1 MKKIFL
7 LFISMM
13 LLTGCG
19 KVDKDNLVKSF
30 KDSVEGAKSYK
41 TESIM
46 EIYNEE
52 DTFTYNINVSY
63 LDDDYFKVDM
73 VNAMNNHEQII
84 LRNGD
89 DVYVVTPSL
98 NKSYKFVSEW
108 PYNSSQ
114 SYILSTL
121 VKDIDDSSEVIFNE
135 EEDGYSLKV
144 DVNYPNN
151 TNLTYEKIYFN
162 KNKELVNVDVY
173 DKSDIVA
180 ISVKFKN
187 IDYKA
192 NLKDKDFNIDNIV
205 GNKIK
210 KDEDSSSD
218 NEEDNNSNMN
228 KDNDDSDKNNNNEN
242 NGSNDKA
249 NDKSSN
255 GSNNN
260 VKKTGSLEDI
270 VYPLYIPTNTYLK
283 NKEVISTEDGERA
296 ILTFYGDKNFILIE
310 EVANVSDEFEIV
322 SVYGDPT
329 MLSNS
334 IGALS
339 NNSLSWTVDNV
350 DYYLASNDLS
360 TTEILTIAD
369 SLGVASLV
377 VEK

>member
-242 NGSNDKA
+242 NGSN
-249 NDKSSN
+249 
-255 GSNNN
+255 NN

-322 SVYGDPT
+322 SIYGDPT